1 MERFPTILLVFS
13 LVILTFTACQF
24 SVNPFVP
31 TPAPIVVTVL
41 VTPEPTST
49 PIPTSQVMVANPA
62 IASPPPSAPQA
73 TLPDL
78 AQEQNILVQLHEK
91 VKPGIVAIRVLI
103 PNGGSL
109 GSGFIIDHEGHIVTN
124 YHVVSNEASL
134 EVDFISGYKTR
145 GSVIGLDPDAD
156 LAVVKV
162 EAPAEELYPLAL
174 GDSDQVEVGQFVVA
188 IGNPF
193 GLEGTMTLGIVSGL
207 GRTLRSQRMGVGGSV
222 FTMGDVIQT
231 DAAIN
236 PGNSGGP
243 LFNLNGEV
251 IGVNESILTS
261 ATDRSNSGVGF
272 AVSSNMVKRIVPELI
287 ASGKFDYPYLG
298 IFSLDEMTLLEQEAL
313 GLSRSTGVYISNIA
327 PGGPADRAGIR
338 AGDQNSSIP
347 GVPMGGDLIIA
358 VDGQPVLDF
367 NDLIVYITK
376 SKVPGD
382 SIVLTVLRGE
392 EQIELTLTLD
402 KRPSE

>member
-1 MERFPTILLVFS
+1 
-13 LVILTFTACQF
+13 
-24 SVNPFVP
+24 
-31 TPAPIVVTVL
+31 
-41 VTPEPTST
+41 
-49 PIPTSQVMVANPA
+49 
-62 IASPPPSAPQA
+62 
-73 TLPDL
+73 L

>member
-1 MERFPTILLVFS
+1 MERFQKILFVFTFV
-13 LVILTFTACQF
+13 VITLLACQF
-24 SVNPFVP
+24 SANPSNQN
-31 TPAPIVVTVL
+31 PAPAVVTVL
-41 VTPEPTST
+41 VSPESAPTS
-49 PIPTSQVMVANPA
+49 IPTSQLMVAE
-62 IASPPPSAPQA
+62 QA
-73 TLPDL
+73 TPEPLPIATLGESLDPSRD
-78 AQEQNILVQLHEK
+78 QNVLVELHEK
-91 VKPGIVAIRVLI
+91 VKSGIVAIRVLS

-109 GSGFIIDHEGHIVTN
+109 GSGFVIDHEGHIVTN
-124 YHVVSNEASL
+124 YHVVSSETSL

-156 LAVVKV
+156 LAVLKV
-162 EAPAEELYPLAL
+162 EAPAEELFPLTL
-174 GDSDQVEVGQFVVA
+174 GDSDQVKVGQFVVA

-207 GRTLRSQRMGVGGSV
+207 GRTLRSQRVGISGST
-222 FTMGDVIQT
+222 FTLGDVIQT

-261 ATDRSNSGVGF
+261 SLDRSNSGVGF
-272 AVSSNMVKRIVPELI
+272 AVSSNMVKRIVPDLI
-287 ASGKFDYPYLG
+287 ASGKFEYPYLG
-298 IFSLDEMTLLEQEAL
+298 IFSLDEMTLMDQEAL
-313 GLSRSTGVYISNIA
+313 GLSRSTGVYITDVA

-338 AGDQNSSIP
+338 PGDRNSSIP
-347 GVPMGGDLIIA
+347 GAPMGGDLIIA

-376 SKVPGD
+376 NKNPGD
-382 SIVLTVLRGE
+382 TVMLTILRGN
-392 EQIELTLTLD
+392 EQIELALTLD
-402 KRPSE
+402 RRPSE